1 MGWFLLVLAILSLI
15 LAVWFRRRSG
25 LPWHGV
31 MYQDTGWQRNDR
43 PLMAREY
50 DLVGK
55 PDYLLQVHGSLIPVE
70 VKPERRAPAPYE
82 SDLMQLAAY
91 CLLVEATT
99 GRAPQYGL
107 LRYATQTFKLPYT
120 CTVRDELIGL
130 LQAIRHDRQAS
141 DVARSHAH
149 AARCR
154 GCGFATSCVD
164 SLV

>member
-1 MGWFLLVLAILSLI
+1 MGWLLLVLALLSLL
-15 LAVWFRRRSG
+15 LALWSRRRSG
-25 LPWHGV
+25 LPWQRV
-31 MYQDTGWQRNDR
+31 VYQDTDWQRNDR
-43 PLMAREY
+43 PLIARQY

-55 PDYLLQVHGSLIPVE
+55 PDYLLQVRGSLIPVE
-70 VKPERRAPAPYE
+70 VKPERQAPAPYQ

-99 GRAPQYGL
+99 GRSPKYGL

-120 CTVRDELIGL
+120 RAVRQELIIL
-130 LQAIRHDRQAS
+130 LQAIKHDRQAP
-141 DVARSHAH
+141 DVARSHGN

-154 GCGFATSCVD
+154 GCGFASSCTD